1 MDDRKIVL
9 MLWNRMEEAVEAM
22 TEKFGR
28 RLLATARNILGNHQ
42 DAEEAVSDTYLAVW
56 EAIPPKEPD
65 PLAGFVY
72 QTGRNQALKRLRYES
87 AQKRNSG
94 YNVSLEELA
103 GCIAGASL
111 EDEFDARLLGRAID
125 RFLDTTSKTSRI
137 LFLRRYWFG
146 DSVKEIA
153 RHFDM
158 TENAVTVRLS
168 RTRQQLRTY
177 LIKEGFCNDSE
188 NSRRAL

>member
-1 MDDRKIVL
+1 MEDRKIIR
-9 MLWNRMEEAVEAM
+9 MLWDRMEEAIEALAK
-22 TEKFGR
+22 KFGH

-42 DAEEAVSDTYLAVW
+42 DAEESVSDTYLAVW
-56 EAIPPKEPD
+56 NAIPPKEPD

-87 AQKRNSG
+87 AKKRNSD
-94 YNVSLEELA
+94 YDVSLEELA
-103 GCIAGASL
+103 GCIAGVSL

-125 RFLDTTSKTSRI
+125 RFLDTVSKTSRV

-146 DSVKEIA
+146 DSVKDIA
-153 RHFDM
+153 KHFDM
-158 TENAVTVRLS
+158 TENAVTVRLG

-177 LIKEGFCNDSE
+177 LIKEGFLNDSE
-188 NSRRAL
+188 ISNRPL